1 MNSKVSQDLWEQLN
15 RTYLCLVDLYLQL
28 DDGSDSAQQIL
39 TQLEIRLEQMMEH
52 QSTFQIMSELGNTL
66 RKHNQ
71 LELAVQLYKKS
82 LLSLKHRF
90 KNNYLQQRETSK
102 IIINIASTEFIR
114 NNLAEAMRYY
124 EHAVLVL
131 NQTKTSKD
139 SDEMTDITRL
149 MDLAK
154 VYVSLGQILK

>member
-1 MNSKVSQDLWEQLN
+1 
-15 RTYLCLVDLYLQL
+15 
-28 DDGSDSAQQIL
+28 
-39 TQLEIRLEQMMEH
+39 MEH
-52 QSTFQIMSELGNTL
+52 QSTFQIMSDLGNTL

-114 NNLAEAMRYY
+114 SNLAEAMRYY

-131 NQTKTSKD
+131 NQTKMSKD
-139 SDEMTDITRL
+139 SDEMNDLTKW

-154 VYVSLGQILK
+154 VYVSLGQIYK